1 MEQSIGNPQF
11 KSRSIELGRK
21 RSLKSIFLRWE
32 WMLLVFLII
41 VNILNASISEDYFD
55 YNNLASNMKIF
66 LDKAII
72 ALPMMMVFLIG
83 EIDISVGSILTI
95 CGVGMGLVNE
105 LGAPFYLVV
114 ITGLAIG
121 TLCGLINGLLVAKFS
136 ELSSTIVT
144 LGTMILF
151 RGIAYMILENRA
163 YVNFPEGLQFFSWG
177 SIWNIPFIL
186 VFYIIEVLIFAFVVH
201 RTVFGRSLYAQGGNR
216 TTSFFSGI
224 KTEKIKII
232 VFTITGLITGIAAI
246 FLLSK
251 LGSARAKMAGG
262 YEMEVIAMVVL
273 GGVSSRGGKGT
284 VLGVV
289 ISAFL
294 IGFLRF
300 GLGLINISSETIM
313 IIIGALLIVAVG
325 IPNLGRTFNE
335 NSIFNPIRKRFFDKH
350 NEPPSQPDSV
360 H

>member
-1 MEQSIGNPQF
+1 MEKTIEDPQV
-11 KSRSIELGRK
+11 KTRSIEVERK
-21 RSLKSIFLRWE
+21 RSIKSIFLRWE
-32 WMLLVFLII
+32 WMLLIFLVV

-83 EIDISVGSILTI
+83 EIDISVASILTI
-95 CGVGMGLVNE
+95 CSVVMGIFNE
-105 LGAPFYLVV
+105 LGAPFYV
-114 ITGLAIG
+114 IVTVGLAVG
-121 TLCGLINGLLVAKFS
+121 VLCGLINGLLVAKFS

-163 YVNFPEGLQFFSWG
+163 YVDFPSQLQFFSWG
-177 SIWNIPFIL
+177 SIGNVPFI
-186 VFYIIEVLIFAFVVH
+186 FIFFIIEVLVFAFVVH
-201 RTVFGRSLYAQGGNR
+201 RTAFGRSLYALGGNR

-232 VFTITGLITGIAAI
+232 VFTLTGFIAGIASI

-273 GGVSSRGGKGT
+273 GGVSAKGGKGN
-284 VLGVV
+284 VLGVL

-313 IIIGALLIVAVG
+313 IIIGGLLIVAVG
-325 IPNLGRTFNE
+325 IPNLGRTFSE
-335 NSIFNPIRKRFFDKH
+335 NSIFTSLRKKLSPKGSGS
-350 NEPPSQPDSV
+350 NSSLTP
-360 H
+360 

>member
-1 MEQSIGNPQF
+1 MAQSIGMPQQ
-11 KSRSIELGRK
+11 KSRSIDTERK
-21 RSLKSIFLRWE
+21 KTFKSIFLRWE
-32 WMLLVFLII
+32 WMLLLFLVA
-41 VNILNASISEDYFD
+41 VNIFNASMSEDYFN

-83 EIDISVGSILTI
+83 EIDISVASILTI
-95 CGVGMGLVNE
+95 CGVGMGLANE
-105 LGAPFYLVV
+105 LGAPFIVV
-114 ITGLAIG
+114 VLTGLVIG
-121 TLCGLINGLLVAKFS
+121 VLCGLINGLLVAKFS

-163 YVNFPEGLQFFSWG
+163 YVDFPEQLQFFSWG
-177 SIWNIPFIL
+177 TIGNVPFIL
-186 VFYIIEVLIFAFVVH
+186 VFFIVEVLLFAFVIH
-201 RTVFGRSLYAQGGNR
+201 RTAFGRSLYALGGNK
-216 TTSFFSGI
+216 TTSFFSGL

-232 VFTITGLITGIAAI
+232 VFVLIGLFTGIASI

-273 GGVSSRGGKGT
+273 GGVSSKGGKGN
-284 VLGVV
+284 VLGVL
-289 ISAFL
+289 ISVFL

-300 GLGLINISSETIM
+300 GLGLINVSSETIM
-313 IIIGALLIVAVG
+313 IIIGAMLIIAVG

-335 NSIFNPIRKRFFDKH
+335 NSIFTTLKKKMQLKQVDSPSKNPD
-350 NEPPSQPDSV
+350 
-360 H
+360 